1 MPKPFATNRAMRSL
15 LTSLF
20 IASML
25 LSLQGC
31 TSSPSRPDTVRFL
44 IESSPNNLDLR
55 QGTDAQSERIGALIY
70 DPLVHR
76 DASFH
81 LTPWLASSWTQP
93 DSTTWI
99 FRLRPHVLFHDGHP
113 LTSKDVAWSIRSL
126 TNGALITS
134 KAGAFAGL
142 TRIETPDPLT
152 LILHTKA
159 PDASLLF
166 NLSDGLFG
174 VVEEG
179 AGRDEGLHPIGTG
192 AFRFV
197 SQVQD
202 KDVVLERNVSYWNGA
217 PSIPRLIFDVTPD
230 NITTA
235 LELKKRSADVESN
248 AITLDEVHALQNV
261 SGLTTLSVPSTTV
274 IYAQFNVEDPALRD
288 PRVRQAIAYALDKPA
303 LIQSLWRGQARA
315 ADTLL
320 PPGHWA
326 RAASE
331 ELQQYPHSA
340 DQAKRLLDQA
350 GLKPDASGVRLRFTL
365 KTSTDETT
373 RLLAQ
378 ALQQQLAVAGIDMSI
393 RPSEFGTFYADI
405 TKGAFQMYIL
415 RWTGASNLDPDIFRY
430 AYASASMP
438 PKGANRG
445 HYYNA
450 AVNAL
455 LAQAANTNDEPT
467 RRAAYIAIQK
477 ILAKELPSIPLW
489 YPNNEIIQTQRLSN
503 LHPEADGSFSF
514 LRTAT
519 LHASQ

>member
-179 AGRDEGLHPIGTG
+179 AGRDEGLRPIGTG

-235 LELKKRSADVESN
+235 LELKALCRCGIKRN
-248 AITLDEVHALQNV
+248 HA
-261 SGLTTLSVPSTTV
+261 
-274 IYAQFNVEDPALRD
+274 R
-288 PRVRQAIAYALDKPA
+288 
-303 LIQSLWRGQARA
+303 
-315 ADTLL
+315 
-320 PPGHWA
+320 
-326 RAASE
+326 
-331 ELQQYPHSA
+331 
-340 DQAKRLLDQA
+340 
-350 GLKPDASGVRLRFTL
+350 
-365 KTSTDETT
+365 
-373 RLLAQ
+373 
-378 ALQQQLAVAGIDMSI
+378 
-393 RPSEFGTFYADI
+393 
-405 TKGAFQMYIL
+405 
-415 RWTGASNLDPDIFRY
+415 
-430 AYASASMP
+430 
-438 PKGANRG
+438 
-445 HYYNA
+445 
-450 AVNAL
+450 
-455 LAQAANTNDEPT
+455 
-467 RRAAYIAIQK
+467 
-477 ILAKELPSIPLW
+477 
-489 YPNNEIIQTQRLSN
+489 
-503 LHPEADGSFSF
+503 
-514 LRTAT
+514 
-519 LHASQ
+519 